1 VGNPGNACED
11 EPQGCFGAVAY
22 SYSIG
27 KYEVSNTEYVR
38 FLNSIAATDTTGLYN
53 TNMGVSSFGGITRS
67 GGSGAYT
74 YSAIAGRENMPVNYV
89 SFYDVLR
96 FANWLHNGQPT
107 GAQSSTT
114 TEDGAYTFSGP
125 TTVGA
130 RNGGAK
136 FAVATEDEWY
146 KAAYYSAGVSNY
158 FAYPAGSNIQITC
171 AAPTATTN
179 QANCN
184 SAVGDLTNRGSY
196 TGSSSPYGTFDQG
209 GNVLEWTE
217 TITTGTN
224 RGIRGGYFGSAPNAL
239 SGSIRGNG
247 SPLSEAESIGFRVVP
262 EPDAAVLF
270 FAGVLGVLGL
280 AGCRSH
286 HEDKK
291 DRASTAAPGRRDN
304 PTIRRSLTNKAV
316 SGAPSKRAV
325 AQTPRIAGE
334 C

>member
-1 VGNPGNACED
+1 
-11 EPQGCFGAVAY
+11 
-22 SYSIG
+22 
-27 KYEVSNTEYVR
+27 VSNTEYVR

-146 KAAYYSAGVSNY
+146 KAAYYSAGVSKLLRL
-158 FAYPAGSNIQITC
+158 PGGVQHSNHLC
-171 AAPTATTN
+171 SPD
-179 QANCN
+179 
-184 SAVGDLTNRGSY
+184 GDH
-196 TGSSSPYGTFDQG
+196 Q
-209 GNVLEWTE
+209 
-217 TITTGTN
+217 
-224 RGIRGGYFGSAPNAL
+224 
-239 SGSIRGNG
+239 SGQ
-247 SPLSEAESIGFRVVP
+247 L
-262 EPDAAVLF
+262 
-270 FAGVLGVLGL
+270 
-280 AGCRSH
+280 
-286 HEDKK
+286 
-291 DRASTAAPGRRDN
+291 
-304 PTIRRSLTNKAV
+304 
-316 SGAPSKRAV
+316 
-325 AQTPRIAGE
+325 Q
-334 C
+334 